1 MEGILLT
8 GLVVILQ
15 CQLAHNRC
23 SGFACSHSFYERT
36 GKFADYPQGL
46 RYMSFTCGGCCGKSV
61 AAKME
66 HLALKLRKKTDV
78 TADDVV
84 VHLASCMVTDNHHYD
99 RCPHVDYI
107 KSILVKK
114 GFRNVVEGS
123 FVSQTSSEHR
133 RQGRYRDYEGDGPGD
148 CPL

>member
-1 MEGILLT
+1 MTSLI
-8 GLVVILQ
+8 VIIQ
-15 CQLAHNRC
+15 CQIAHNRC

-36 GKFADYPQGL
+36 GRFVDYPQGL
-46 RYMSFTCGGCCGKSV
+46 RYLSFTCGGCCGKSV

-66 HLALKLRKKTDV
+66 HLARKLREKTDV
-78 TADDVV
+78 GVDDVV

-107 KSILVKK
+107 KAILAKK

-123 FVSQTSSEHR
+123 FISRTSTELRHR
-133 RQGRYRDYEGDGPGD
+133 GVYCDYVDGPSAEGR
-148 CPL
+148 